1 MSPPRSA
8 APAAAL
14 LVLTVALAAAAA
26 PLERADDTRCGAWKS
41 KHGRR
46 PPCDISSD
54 GRLRLEVFR
63 DNLGYID
70 AHNAEADAGLH
81 TFRLGLTPFADLTMD
96 EFRAHALGFLNST
109 LPRADRY
116 LPRAGDDLPDAVDWR
131 QQGAVTGVQNQLDCG
146 GCWAFSA
153 VAAMEGINKIVTNNL
168 ISLSEQELID
178 CDTEDYGCNGG
189 QIPENRKVV
198 SIDSYENVPANNE
211 KALQKAVA
219 NQPVS
224 VAIDAGGLAFQLALQ
239 LGKHESES
247 SSRICSSFWN
257 CSSPINLS
265 CAAYNLRGE
274 AGPRRDGGG
283 LRQRQRR
290 GLLDRQELVGRGADW
305 GEGGSIR
312 MARNVFLPM
321 GKCGIA
327 MDASYVPGE
336 EWPQCNPTA
345 EPEIKMV
352 RAYYY

>member
-1 MSPPRSA
+1 MIKSLHQQYA
-8 APAAAL
+8 YIGG
-14 LVLTVALAAAAA
+14 
-26 PLERADDTRCGAWKS
+26 DGA
-41 KHGRR
+41 GR
-46 PPCDISSD
+46 
-54 GRLRLEVFR
+54 
-63 DNLGYID
+63 
-70 AHNAEADAGLH
+70 
-81 TFRLGLTPFADLTMD
+81 FAFYSM
-96 EFRAHALGFLNST
+96 HM
-109 LPRADRY
+109 
-116 LPRAGDDLPDAVDWR
+116 
-131 QQGAVTGVQNQLDCG
+131 Q
-146 GCWAFSA
+146 
-153 VAAMEGINKIVTNNL
+153 
-168 ISLSEQELID
+168 
-178 CDTEDYGCNGG
+178 
-189 QIPENRKVV
+189 ENRKVV